1 MEGLGMLRKPLEASG
16 RLWKVGAELPGARK
30 GEQKLAEPGR
40 SWPGLEGA
48 CSDIRRLVGAGQVWQ
63 ESTGAGKLATAGR
76 GLQGLAT
83 AGRGWQS
90 LAGAAG
96 AGRR

>member
-30 GEQKLAEPGR
+30 GEQKVAEAGR

-48 CSDIRRLVGAGQVWQ
+48 CGDIRRLVGAGQVWQ
-63 ESTGAGKLATAGR
+63 ELTGVGKARSGW
-76 GLQGLAT
+76 QGLAG
-83 AGRGWQS
+83 AGNGWQGLAKSRRSGRGW
-90 LAGAAG
+90 
-96 AGRR
+96 

>member
-1 MEGLGMLRKPLEASG
+1 MEGFGMLRKPLEASG

-30 GEQKLAEPGR
+30 DEQKLAEAGR

-63 ESTGAGKLATAGR
+63 ELTGAGKASNGW
-76 GLQGLAT
+76 QGLAG
-83 AGRGWQS
+83 AGNGWQGLAKSRRSGRGW
-90 LAGAAG
+90 
-96 AGRR
+96 

>member
-30 GEQKLAEPGR
+30 GEQKLAEAGR
-40 SWPGLEGA
+40 SCPGVEGA

-63 ESTGAGKLATAGR
+63 ELTGVGKASSGW
-76 GLQGLAT
+76 QGLAR
-83 AGRGWQS
+83 AGNGWQGLAKSRRSGRGW
-90 LAGAAG
+90 
-96 AGRR
+96 

>member
-1 MEGLGMLRKPLEASG
+1 MEGLGMLRKPLGASG

-30 GEQKLAEPGR
+30 GEQKLAEHGR

-63 ESTGAGKLATAGR
+63 ELTGVAKARSGW
-76 GLQGLAT
+76 QGLAG
-83 AGRGWQS
+83 AGNGWQGLAKSRRSGRGW
-90 LAGAAG
+90 
-96 AGRR
+96 